1 MKFLTQQEFEN
12 LLNKLSMNKNK
23 LPNNNQNKD
32 IKLEKNEK
40 LFYEVLQIIQNL
52 CESKKMN
59 HSAFGISMT
68 LFQYYIAINEI
79 RLIDKFELAFACFY
93 MSSKIQIIN
102 IPLNEVIKE
111 YKEYIKNKLKIEKK
125 ADPDFVKYEIQ
136 LYSQLGYDLDI
147 ETPYD
152 QFYSNMPSIY
162 NRFPK
167 LKEKNDKIKCFCF
180 NLIDDTYTRPLSI
193 YYHPKII
200 FLSCFIFTIKFLDL
214 NDYIDIDKLIE
225 GENLD
230 LIGECMEN
238 INSIYAKYIEN
249 NN

>member
-52 CESKKMN
+52 CESKKLN

-68 LFQYYIAINEI
+68 LFQYYIAINDI

-152 QFYSNMPSIY
+152 HFYSNLNNHKFQIS
-162 NRFPK
+162 
-167 LKEKNDKIKCFCF
+167 KEKMEKIKCFCF

-200 FLSCFIFTIKFLDL
+200 FLSCFIFTIKFLDF
-214 NDYIDIDKLIE
+214 NEYINIEKLIE
-225 GENLD
+225 GENIE

-238 INSIYAKYIEN
+238 INDIYAKYIGN

>member
-152 QFYSNMPSIY
+152 HFYFNLNNHYKFQIS
-162 NRFPK
+162 
-167 LKEKNDKIKCFCF
+167 KEKMEKIKCFCF
-180 NLIDDTYTRPLSI
+180 NLIDDSYTRPLSI

-200 FLSCFIFTIKFLDL
+200 FLSCFIFTIKFLDF
-214 NDYIDIDKLIE
+214 NEYINIEKLLE
-225 GENLD
+225 GENVD

-238 INSIYAKYIEN
+238 INGIYAKYIEN
-249 NN
+249 SN